1 MMIDDHN
8 AIISHTSE
16 TGTTHQVDAG
26 EISRTAQADPQRG
39 FSVSGPVFH
48 PADGSASLRSQ
59 EGMVTA
65 SVSHD
70 GFPAHELFLDVL
82 VFIGSIPYRQ
92 EPLPSGFFLSLLAST
107 ADPSLSLRA
116 ERVNEP

>member
-1 MMIDDHN
+1 MIDDHN

-70 GFPAHELFLDVL
+70 GFPAHELFLDGVSVYRFDPVSAGTTPFRL
-82 VFIGSIPYRQ
+82 FPFAPSIN
-92 EPLPSGFFLSLLAST
+92 SGPIPVPAGGASK
-107 ADPSLSLRA
+107 
-116 ERVNEP
+116 